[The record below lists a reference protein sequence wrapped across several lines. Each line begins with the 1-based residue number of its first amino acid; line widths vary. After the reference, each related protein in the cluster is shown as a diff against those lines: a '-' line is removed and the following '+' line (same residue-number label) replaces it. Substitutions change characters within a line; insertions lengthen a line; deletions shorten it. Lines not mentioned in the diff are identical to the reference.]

1 MNDKNRRLH
10 VVLLLIV
17 FAVCIWSLIKP
28 FEYFTWILE
37 AAPAIAG
44 VAIFAA
50 LYPRF
55 RFTNL
60 VYILVAVHCCI
71 LLIGAKYSYAEMPLF
86 NWIRDEFGFAR
97 NNYDKVGH
105 FAQGF
110 MPAMIIRE
118 VLIRKSIVKRG
129 AWLFFIVVC
138 IALAFS
144 AFYEFV
150 EWWVSLATGSAGDAF
165 LGTQGYVWDTQS
177 DMFLAM
183 SGAVL
188 SQLLFSKLHD
198 AALQNFEEQV

>member
-1 MNDKNRRLH
+1 MIDKNSRLH
-10 VVLLLIV
+10 LALLLVVLV
-17 FAVCIWSLIKP
+17 VCIWSLIKP

-37 AAPAIAG
+37 AAPALAG
-44 VAIFAA
+44 IAIFVA
-50 LYPRF
+50 LYKRF

-71 LLIGAKYSYAEMPLF
+71 LLTGAKYSYAEMPLF
-86 NWIRDEFGFAR
+86 NWLRDEFGFAR

-118 VLIRKSIVKRG
+118 VFIRKEIVKRSG
-129 AWLFFIVVC
+129 WLFFIVTCV
-138 IALAFS
+138 ALAFS
-144 AFYEFV
+144 AFYEFI
-150 EWWVSLATGSAGDAF
+150 EWWVSLAVGSAGDAF

-177 DMFLAM
+177 DMFCALT
-183 SGAVL
+183 GAIL

-198 AALQNFEEQV
+198 RQLQNLK

>member
-1 MNDKNRRLH
+1 MINKNSRLH
-10 VVLLLIV
+10 LALLFVVSI
-17 FAVCIWSLIKP
+17 VCIWSFIKP

-44 VAIFAA
+44 IAIFAA
-50 LYPRF
+50 LYKHF

-86 NWIRDEFGFAR
+86 NWLRDEFGFAR

-110 MPAMIIRE
+110 IPAMIIRE
-118 VLIRKSIVKRG
+118 VFIRKEIVKRG
-129 AWLFFIVVC
+129 GWLFFIVTCV
-138 IALAFS
+138 ALAFS
-144 AFYEFV
+144 AFYEFI
-150 EWWVSLATGSAGDAF
+150 EWWVSLAVGSAGDAF

-183 SGAVL
+183 TGAVL
-188 SQLLFSKLHD
+188 SQLFFSKLHD
-198 AALQNFEEQV
+198 AQLLQELN